1 MTPFHLRDRL
11 KKALGSLMGDP
22 AASDPNPVEPLR
34 PVEREPVRPVAAVAP
49 PAAAPVVPVPTPVTV
64 AAPAPVVA
72 SAPAPVAAPEVAG
85 PPAADAP
92 SKTPSAADLA
102 KQAKHWQRTRKGM
115 LKWLV
120 EQGGEASMADMHAKS
135 EAKYFVAHRGFSRLM
150 EEFTGEELVTYVG
163 GQVTLTEAGRQAV

>member
-11 KKALGSLMGDP
+11 KKAVRSLIGDP
-22 AASDPNPVEPLR
+22 VASDPNPVEPLR
-34 PVEREPVRPVAAVAP
+34 PTAPAATPPTAHVAP
-49 PAAAPVVPVPTPVTV
+49 APSPAPAAEPTPAPAPAAAAAPV
-64 AAPAPVVA
+64 AAPAP
-72 SAPAPVAAPEVAG
+72 APAPS
-85 PPAADAP
+85 ADTTP
-92 SKTPSAADLA
+92 KTASAAELA

-135 EAKYFVAHRGFSRLM
+135 EAKYFVAHRSFSRLM

-163 GQVTLTEAGRQAV
+163 GQVTLTEAGRKAV

>member
-11 KKALGSLMGDP
+11 KKLVHSLMGDP
-22 AASDPNPVEPLR
+22 VASDPNPVEPLR
-34 PVEREPVRPVAAVAP
+34 PTAPEAAPPVAVP
-49 PAAAPVVPVPTPVTV
+49 VPVEAAPVVAAASAV
-64 AAPAPVVA
+64 APAPEA
-72 SAPAPVAAPEVAG
+72 AAAKKPVAAPEPVAAAG
-85 PPAADAP
+85 DPPA
-92 SKTPSAADLA
+92 KTPSAAELA

-135 EAKYFVAHRGFSRLM
+135 EAKFFVAHRSFSRLM

-163 GQVTLTEAGRQAV
+163 GQVTLTEAGRKAV